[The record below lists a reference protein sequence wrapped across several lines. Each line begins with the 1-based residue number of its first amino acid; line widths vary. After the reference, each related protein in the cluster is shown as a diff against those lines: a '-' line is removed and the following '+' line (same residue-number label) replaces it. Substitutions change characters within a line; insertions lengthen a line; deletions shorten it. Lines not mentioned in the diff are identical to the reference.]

1 MHNPNIRIEFKI
13 YGENAND
20 FLDSASDLV
29 KTVAGPGVSA
39 SGHYT
44 NADRAVLVLEFEPDV
59 HPSIPVLWV
68 ENTIMSAVART
79 NVQIGSWA
87 VTHHGLND
95 VGRQVETA

>member
-1 MHNPNIRIEFKI
+1 MQDPNIRIEFKI

-20 FLDSASDLV
+20 FLDSQAHMV

-39 SGHYT
+39 SGYYT
-44 NADRAVLVLEFEPDV
+44 AANMSVLTLEFEPDV
-59 HPSIPVLWV
+59 HPSIPILWV

-79 NVQIGSWA
+79 SVSVGSWA

-95 VGRQVETA
+95 DREVETA